1 MDRGK
6 VLSPSIGNTAP
17 LARSAELIARSRA
30 RAALIPDLLV
40 EAQRVANTVYA
51 GWHGRKRRGTGED
64 FWQFRHYTKGENIA
78 SIDWRRSAK
87 EKNQFY
93 IRDNE
98 LQASQTIWLWVDES
112 PSMLYQSKN
121 AAVSKQSRALVLAFA
136 MAELLSRS
144 GERVGLI
151 GVQPPI
157 SHRRA
162 AEQIANALMLAE
174 PQIELDNNH
183 QISDFSN
190 VILFSDFLP
199 KLNGTLGS
207 NEQSTTKALKQFSNK
222 HVRGHLVQIVDPA
235 EESFPFSGR
244 IEFNDP
250 ETGEK
255 FISGSAASIKQDYVA
270 LFKAHTNSI
279 SKMAQQIGWT
289 HTLHHTDQLASKALL
304 NLHMNMSA
312 NNTITTSN
320 VSGGL

>member
-1 MDRGK
+1 M
-6 VLSPSIGNTAP
+6 SPSIGNMAAP
-17 LARSAELIARSRA
+17 ARSHELIARSRA

-40 EAQRVANTVYA
+40 EAQRVASTVFA
-51 GWHGRKRRGTGED
+51 GWHGRKRRGSGED

-78 SIDWRRSAK
+78 SIDWRRSAR
-87 EKNQFY
+87 EENQYY

-112 PSMLYQSKN
+112 PSMLYQSN
-121 AAVSKQSRALVLAFA
+121 GANVSKQSRALVLAFA

-162 AEQIANALMLAE
+162 AEQLANALMLAE
-174 PQIELDNNH
+174 PQIQLGNTN

-199 KLNGTLGS
+199 KSDTLRDS
-207 NEQSTTKALKQFSNK
+207 FVEAETAATLALKQFNTN
-222 HVRGHLVQIVDPA
+222 HVRGHLVQIIDPA
-235 EESFPFSGR
+235 EQNFPFSGR

-250 ETGEK
+250 ETGTK
-255 FISGSAASIKQDYVA
+255 ITSGSAAAMKEDYVA

-279 SKMAQQIGWT
+279 RKLAQQIGWS
-289 HTLHHTDQLASKALL
+289 HTLHHTDQLASQALL

-312 NNTITTSN
+312 GHSN
-320 VSGGL
+320 LSGGL

>member
-1 MDRGK
+1 M
-6 VLSPSIGNTAP
+6 SPSIGNIAAP
-17 LARSAELIARSRA
+17 TRSNELIARSRA

-40 EAQRVANTVYA
+40 EAQRVANTVFA

-78 SIDWRRSAK
+78 SIDWRRSAR
-87 EKNQFY
+87 EENQFY

-112 PSMLYQSKN
+112 PSMLYQSN
-121 AAVSKQSRALVLAFA
+121 SAIVSKQSRALVLAFA

-162 AEQIANALMLAE
+162 AEQLANALMLAE
-174 PQIELDNNH
+174 PQIELGDTN
-183 QISDFSN
+183 QISNFSN
-190 VILFSDFLP
+190 VILFSDFLS
-199 KLNGTLGS
+199 KNNTDVS
-207 NEQSTTKALKQFSNK
+207 STTNALKQFSTN

-244 IEFNDP
+244 VEFSNP

-255 FISGSAASIKQDYVA
+255 LISGSAASMKQDYIA
-270 LFKAHTNSI
+270 LFKAHTNSV
-279 SKMAQQIGWT
+279 SKIAQQIGWS

-312 NNTITTSN
+312 NSSN
-320 VSGGL
+320 KFGGR